1 ARGHHNHSQH
11 FWPQCE
17 GLILDQMSRWAPGSG
32 QGPGWIQTPVGSL
45 TLVCKGSGFTFSSFG
60 MDWVRQAPGKGLEFV
75 AGISSGGGSTW
86 YAPSVKGRFTISRD
100 NAQST
105 VMLQMSSLRDD
116 DTATYYCAKEPGSG
130 AGTNPGPEP
139 QHPSDGS
146 PNPPKTAEPIPD
158 PCPESSPFAP
168 SLDFLHR
175 E

>member
-1 ARGHHNHSQH
+1 PTVPVLWMFLYKPDTGGNRFGQNS
-11 FWPQCE
+11 
-17 GLILDQMSRWAPGSG
+17 GLSLSRSFPTPG
-32 QGPGWIQTPVGSL
+32 GSL
-45 TLVCKGSGFTFSSFG
+45 ILVCKGSGFTFSSFE
-60 MDWVRQAPGKGLEFV
+60 MHWVRQAPGKGLEWV
-75 AGISSGGGSTW
+75 ASIHSSG
-86 YAPSVKGRFTISRD
+86 SVRGRSTISRD

-105 VMLQMSSLRDD
+105 VTLQMSSLRDD